1 MNRDRTHFLFLNI
14 GHFLDHLFTLIFATV
29 AALALTREWNLSYGE
44 LLKYATP
51 GFFAFGVFSYPA
63 GWLADK
69 WSREGMMVLFFI
81 GIGFAS
87 VATGFAQ
94 TPLQVGI
101 GLFVIGMFA
110 AIYHPVGLAMV
121 TAKWKNT
128 GMRLAVNGVW
138 GNLGVASAALITGYL
153 IDNGGW
159 RMAFILPGAFSA
171 VVGVL
176 YWLARHREIA
186 AEGVVSK
193 SATATAMLVGE
204 RNALFVRI
212 SLIVFLTTAVSSIIF
227 QATTFAL
234 PKIFDERLPGIAS
247 AAAAWLRDHG
257 MSDRADVA
265 TMVGVL
271 AFMVFAIASMAQ
283 LVVGSLLDR
292 IGARPVFMGAAIV
305 QLVFFALMVG
315 SREGWALVLALGFM
329 LGAFGQIPIN
339 DFMIGKMASGGM
351 RARVYGIR
359 YVVSFT
365 ALASA
370 LPLIALIY
378 QRWGFDTLFY
388 VLSASAMVI
397 FVLVTCLPRKMPVA
411 QTAAA

>member
-1 MNRDRTHFLFLNI
+1 VNRDRTHFLFLNV

-29 AALALTREWNLSYGE
+29 AALALSREWNLGYGE

-69 WSREGMMVLFFI
+69 WSREGMMVVFFT
-81 GIGFAS
+81 GIGLAA

-121 TAKWKNT
+121 TQKWKNT

-153 IDNGGW
+153 IDHGGW
-159 RMAFILPGAFSA
+159 RMAFIVPGVFSIA
-171 VVGVL
+171 VGAA
-176 YWLARHREIA
+176 YALARRGEIS
-186 AEGVVSK
+186 AEGTAK
-193 SATATAMLVGE
+193 QAAAAAGAASADKGLLMRVA
-204 RNALFVRI
+204 
-212 SLIVFLTTAVSSIIF
+212 LIVFMTAAVSSIVF

-234 PKIFDERLPGIAS
+234 PKIFDERLQGLAS
-247 AAAAWLRDHG
+247 TAAAWVQGHG
-257 MSDRADVA
+257 VSGKTDVA
-265 TMVGVL
+265 TVVGAL
-271 AFMVFAIASMAQ
+271 AFMVFAIASLAQ
-283 LVVGSLLDR
+283 LVVGSLLDKY
-292 IGARPVFMGAAIV
+292 GARPVFMGAAAI
-305 QLVFFALMVG
+305 QIVFFGLMAG
-315 SREGWALVLALGFM
+315 SQEIWALVLALGFM

-339 DFMIGKMASGGM
+339 DFMIGKMASGAA

-365 ALASA
+365 ALAAA
-370 LPLIALIY
+370 LPLISIIY
-378 QRWGFDTLFY
+378 ERWGFDTLFY
-388 VLSASAMVI
+388 VLAASAAVI
-397 FVLVTCLPRKMPVA
+397 LALVSGLPRKMPVA
-411 QTAAA
+411 SAAVA

>member
-1 MNRDRTHFLFLNI
+1 MNRDRAHFLFLNI

-29 AALALTREWNLSYGE
+29 AALALSREWGLGYGD

-69 WSREGMMVLFFI
+69 WSREGMMVVFFI

-159 RMAFILPGAFSA
+159 RMAFIVPGVFSVA
-171 VVGVL
+171 VGIA
-176 YWLARHREIA
+176 YALARRQEIA
-186 AEGVVSK
+186 AEGAAK
-193 SATATAMLVGE
+193 SASGSVAQTADRGLLMRVA
-204 RNALFVRI
+204 
-212 SLIVFLTTAVSSIIF
+212 LIVFMTAAVSSIIF

-234 PKIFDERLPGIAS
+234 PKIFDERLQGIAS
-247 AAAAWLRDHG
+247 AAAAWLQG
-257 MSDRADVA
+257 FGFGGKAEIA
-265 TMVGVL
+265 TMVGVF
-271 AFMVFAIASMAQ
+271 AFAVFALASLAQ
-283 LVVGSLLDR
+283 LVVGSLLDKY
-292 IGARPVFMGAAIV
+292 GARPVFMGAAAI

-315 SREGWALVLALGFM
+315 SREVWALVLALGFM

-339 DFMIGKMASGGM
+339 DFMIGKMASGAA

-365 ALASA
+365 ALAAA
-370 LPLIALIY
+370 LPLISFVY
-378 QRWGFDTLFY
+378 ERWGFDTLFY
-388 VLSASAMVI
+388 VLSASAAVI
-397 FVLVTCLPRKMPVA
+397 LALVSCLPRKMPVA
-411 QTAAA
+411 SAAAA